1 MYIPIIK
8 TGEAEIRALS
18 KLTPVMLK
26 GMIPII
32 ELTRGR
38 QKTRTEGAKKIVS
51 YPFENRLS
59 KVKEYLKKLIK
70 SLLKDMGFD
79 VEIEITVNNDTPTYR
94 LYSTNDALLIGK
106 DGKNLKALTTVVNAI
121 LTKEINTNY
130 RFLIDVSDYKEKN
143 DRKIERLAKKLAREV
158 KETKVEVKMDSMNSY
173 QRRLVHNILNNNKYV
188 YTESVGEEPNRCV
201 VIKPRD

>member
-1 MYIPIIK
+1 MVNKHEFTGKTYEEAVNKAKIELQELEENLIITTKEEKK
-8 TGEAEIRALS
+8 TLLS
-18 KLTPVMLK
+18 KKVE
-26 GMIPII
+26 I
-32 ELTRGR
+32 EVIEKR
-38 QKTRTEGAKKIVS
+38 E
-51 YPFENRLS
+51 
-59 KVKEYLKKLIK
+59 VKEYLKKLIK

-79 VEIEITVNNDTPTYR
+79 VEIEITVNNAIPTYR

-143 DRKIERLAKKLAREV
+143 DRRIERLAKKLAREV
-158 KETKVEVKMDSMNSY
+158 RETKVEVKMDSMNSY

>member
-1 MYIPIIK
+1 MVNKHIYTGKTYEEAVNKAKIDLQELEENLIINTKEEKK
-8 TGEAEIRALS
+8 TLLS
-18 KLTPVMLK
+18 KKVE
-26 GMIPII
+26 I
-32 ELTRGR
+32 EVIEKR
-38 QKTRTEGAKKIVS
+38 E
-51 YPFENRLS
+51 
-59 KVKEYLKKLIK
+59 VKEYIKKLIK
-70 SLLKDMGFD
+70 SLLKDMGF
-79 VEIEITVNNDTPTYR
+79 EIDLEITVNNDTPTYR

-143 DRKIERLAKKLAREV
+143 DRRIERLAKKLAREV
-158 KETKVEVKMDSMNSY
+158 KMTKVEVKMDSMNSY

>member
-1 MYIPIIK
+1 MINKHIYTGKTYEEAVNKAKIDLQELEENLIINTKEEKK
-8 TGEAEIRALS
+8 TLLS
-18 KLTPVMLK
+18 KKVE
-26 GMIPII
+26 I
-32 ELTRGR
+32 EVIEKR
-38 QKTRTEGAKKIVS
+38 E
-51 YPFENRLS
+51 
-59 KVKEYLKKLIK
+59 VKDYLKKLIK

-143 DRKIERLAKKLAREV
+143 DRRIERLAKKLAREV
-158 KETKVEVKMDSMNSY
+158 KMTKVEVKMDSMNSY

>member
-1 MYIPIIK
+1 MINKHSYTGKTYEEAVNKAKIDLQELEENLIINTKEEKK
-8 TGEAEIRALS
+8 TLLS
-18 KLTPVMLK
+18 KK
-26 GMIPII
+26 I
-32 ELTRGR
+32 EIEVIEKR
-38 QKTRTEGAKKIVS
+38 E
-51 YPFENRLS
+51 
-59 KVKEYLKKLIK
+59 VKEYLKKVIK

-143 DRKIERLAKKLAREV
+143 DRRIERLAKKLAREV
-158 KETKVEVKMDSMNSY
+158 KMTKVEVKMDSMNSY

-188 YTESVGEEPNRCV
+188 YSESVGEEPNRCV

>member
-1 MYIPIIK
+1 MINKHSYTGKTYEEAINKAKIDLQELEENLIINTKEEKK
-8 TGEAEIRALS
+8 TLLS
-18 KLTPVMLK
+18 KK
-26 GMIPII
+26 I
-32 ELTRGR
+32 EIEVIEKR
-38 QKTRTEGAKKIVS
+38 E
-51 YPFENRLS
+51 
-59 KVKEYLKKLIK
+59 VKEYLKKVIK

-143 DRKIERLAKKLAREV
+143 DRRIERLAKKLAREV
-158 KETKVEVKMDSMNSY
+158 KMTKVEVKMDSMNSY

>member
-1 MYIPIIK
+1 MVNKHIYTGKTYEEAVNKAKIDLQELEENLIINTKEEKK
-8 TGEAEIRALS
+8 TLLS
-18 KLTPVMLK
+18 KKVE
-26 GMIPII
+26 I
-32 ELTRGR
+32 EVIEKR
-38 QKTRTEGAKKIVS
+38 E
-51 YPFENRLS
+51 
-59 KVKEYLKKLIK
+59 VKDYLKKLIK

-143 DRKIERLAKKLAREV
+143 DRRIERLAKKLAREV
-158 KETKVEVKMDSMNSY
+158 KMTKVEVKMDSMNSY

>member
-1 MYIPIIK
+1 MVNKHEFTGKTYEEAVNKAKIELQELEENLIITTKEEKK
-8 TGEAEIRALS
+8 TLLS
-18 KLTPVMLK
+18 KKVE
-26 GMIPII
+26 I
-32 ELTRGR
+32 EVIEKR
-38 QKTRTEGAKKIVS
+38 E
-51 YPFENRLS
+51 
-59 KVKEYLKKLIK
+59 VKDYLKKLIK

-143 DRKIERLAKKLAREV
+143 DRRIERLAKKLAREV
-158 KETKVEVKMDSMNSY
+158 KMTKVEVKMDSMNSY

>member
-1 MYIPIIK
+1 MINKHSYTGKTYEEAVNKAKIDLQELEENLIINTKEEKK
-8 TGEAEIRALS
+8 TLLS
-18 KLTPVMLK
+18 KK
-26 GMIPII
+26 I
-32 ELTRGR
+32 EIEVIEKR
-38 QKTRTEGAKKIVS
+38 E
-51 YPFENRLS
+51 
-59 KVKEYLKKLIK
+59 VKEYLKKVIK

-106 DGKNLKALTTVVNAI
+106 NGKNLKALTTVVNAI

-130 RFLIDVSDYKEKN
+130 RYLIDVSDYKEKN
-143 DRKIERLAKKLAREV
+143 DRRIERLAKKLAREV
-158 KETKVEVKMDSMNSY
+158 KMTKVEVKMDSMNSY
-173 QRRLVHNILNNNKYV
+173 QRRLIHNILNNNKYV

>member
-1 MYIPIIK
+1 MVNKHNYTGKTYEEAVNKAKIDLQELEENLIINTKEEKK
-8 TGEAEIRALS
+8 TLLS
-18 KLTPVMLK
+18 KKVE
-26 GMIPII
+26 I
-32 ELTRGR
+32 EVIEKR
-38 QKTRTEGAKKIVS
+38 E
-51 YPFENRLS
+51 
-59 KVKEYLKKLIK
+59 VKEYLKKQIK

-143 DRKIERLAKKLAREV
+143 DRRIERLAKKLAREV

>member
-1 MYIPIIK
+1 MINKHSYTGKTYEEAVNKAKIDLQELEENLIINTKEEKK
-8 TGEAEIRALS
+8 TILS
-18 KLTPVMLK
+18 KK
-26 GMIPII
+26 I
-32 ELTRGR
+32 EIEVIEKR
-38 QKTRTEGAKKIVS
+38 E
-51 YPFENRLS
+51 
-59 KVKEYLKKLIK
+59 VKEYLKKVIK

-79 VEIEITVNNDTPTYR
+79 VDLEITVNNDTPTYR

-121 LTKEINTNY
+121 MTKEINSNY
-130 RFLIDVSDYKEKN
+130 RFLIDVSDYKERN
-143 DRKIERLAKKLAREV
+143 DRKIESLAKKLAREV
-158 KETKVEVKMDSMNSY
+158 KATKVEVKMDSMNSY

>member
-1 MYIPIIK
+1 MINKHSYTGKTYEEAINKAKIDLQELEENLIINTKEEKK
-8 TGEAEIRALS
+8 TLLS
-18 KLTPVMLK
+18 KKVE
-26 GMIPII
+26 I
-32 ELTRGR
+32 EVIEKR
-38 QKTRTEGAKKIVS
+38 E
-51 YPFENRLS
+51 
-59 KVKEYLKKLIK
+59 VKEYLKKVIK

-143 DRKIERLAKKLAREV
+143 DRRIERLAKKLAREV
-158 KETKVEVKMDSMNSY
+158 KMTKVEVKMDSMNSY

-201 VIKPRD
+201 VIKPCD

>member
-1 MYIPIIK
+1 MVNKHSYTGKTYEEAVSKAKIDLQELEENLIINTKEEKK
-8 TGEAEIRALS
+8 TLLS
-18 KLTPVMLK
+18 KKVE
-26 GMIPII
+26 I
-32 ELTRGR
+32 EVIEKR
-38 QKTRTEGAKKIVS
+38 E
-51 YPFENRLS
+51 
-59 KVKEYLKKLIK
+59 VKEYLKKVIK
-70 SLLKDMGFD
+70 NLLKDMGF
-79 VEIEITVNNDTPTYR
+79 EIDLEITVNNDTPTYR

-143 DRKIERLAKKLAREV
+143 DRRIEILAKKLAREV
-158 KETKVEVKMDSMNSY
+158 KMTKVEVKMDSMNSY

>member
-1 MYIPIIK
+1 MVNKHEYIGKTYEEAVNKAKIDLQELEENLIINTKEEKK
-8 TGEAEIRALS
+8 TLLS
-18 KLTPVMLK
+18 KKVEIEVIEKREVKDYLT
-26 GMIPII
+26 
-32 ELTRGR
+32 
-38 QKTRTEGAKKIVS
+38 KI
-51 YPFENRLS
+51 
-59 KVKEYLKKLIK
+59 IK

-143 DRKIERLAKKLAREV
+143 DRRIESLAKRLAREV
-158 KETKVEVKMDSMNSY
+158 KMTKVEVKMDSMNSY

>member
-1 MYIPIIK
+1 MINKHSYTGKTYEEAVNKAKIDLQELEENLIINTKEEKK
-8 TGEAEIRALS
+8 TLLS
-18 KLTPVMLK
+18 KKLE
-26 GMIPII
+26 I
-32 ELTRGR
+32 EVIEKR
-38 QKTRTEGAKKIVS
+38 E
-51 YPFENRLS
+51 
-59 KVKEYLKKLIK
+59 VKDYLKKLIK

-143 DRKIERLAKKLAREV
+143 DRRIERLAKKLAREV
-158 KETKVEVKMDSMNSY
+158 KMTKVEVKMDSMNSY

>member
-1 MYIPIIK
+1 MVNKHIYTGKTYEEAVDKAKIDLQELEENLIINIK
-8 TGEAEIRALS
+8 EEKKKLLS
-18 KLTPVMLK
+18 KK
-26 GMIPII
+26 I
-32 ELTRGR
+32 EIEVIEKR
-38 QKTRTEGAKKIVS
+38 E
-51 YPFENRLS
+51 
-59 KVKEYLKKLIK
+59 VKEYLKRLIK
-70 SLLKDMGFD
+70 TLLKDMGFE

-121 LTKEINTNY
+121 MTKEINSNY
-130 RFLIDVSDYKEKN
+130 RFLIDVSDYKERN
-143 DRKIERLAKKLAREV
+143 DRKIESLAKKLAREV
-158 KETKVEVKMDSMNSY
+158 KATKVEVKMDSMNSY

>member
-1 MYIPIIK
+1 MLNKHNYTGKTYEEAVNKAKIDLQELEENLIINTKEEKK
-8 TGEAEIRALS
+8 TLLS
-18 KLTPVMLK
+18 KKVE
-26 GMIPII
+26 I
-32 ELTRGR
+32 EVIEKR
-38 QKTRTEGAKKIVS
+38 E
-51 YPFENRLS
+51 
-59 KVKEYLKKLIK
+59 VKDYLKKLIK

-94 LYSTNDALLIGK
+94 LYSTNDSLLIGK

-143 DRKIERLAKKLAREV
+143 DRRIERLAKKLAREV
-158 KETKVEVKMDSMNSY
+158 KMTKVEVKMDSMNSY

>member
-1 MYIPIIK
+1 MLNKHEYTGKTYEEALNKAKLDLQELEENLIINTKEEKK
-8 TGEAEIRALS
+8 TLLS
-18 KLTPVMLK
+18 KKVE
-26 GMIPII
+26 I
-32 ELTRGR
+32 EVIEKREVKDYIK
-38 QKTRTEGAKKIVS
+38 KT
-51 YPFENRLS
+51 
-59 KVKEYLKKLIK
+59 IK

-79 VEIEITVNNDTPTYR
+79 VDIEITMNNDTPTYR

-121 LTKEINTNY
+121 ITKDISTNY

-143 DRKIERLAKKLAREV
+143 DRRIEKLAKSIAREV
-158 KETKVEVKMDSMNSY
+158 KATKVEVKMDSMNSY

-188 YTESVGEEPNRCV
+188 YTESVGEEPNRSV

>member
-1 MYIPIIK
+1 MINKHIYTGKTYEEAVNKAKIDLQELEENLIINTKEEKK
-8 TGEAEIRALS
+8 TLLS
-18 KLTPVMLK
+18 KKVE
-26 GMIPII
+26 I
-32 ELTRGR
+32 EVIEKR
-38 QKTRTEGAKKIVS
+38 E
-51 YPFENRLS
+51 
-59 KVKEYLKKLIK
+59 VKEYLKKQIK

-143 DRKIERLAKKLAREV
+143 DRRIERLAKKLAREV
-158 KETKVEVKMDSMNSY
+158 KMTKVEVKMDSMNSY

>member
-1 MYIPIIK
+1 MVNKHSYTGKTYEEAVNKAKIDLQELEENLIINTKEEKK
-8 TGEAEIRALS
+8 TLLS
-18 KLTPVMLK
+18 KKVE
-26 GMIPII
+26 I
-32 ELTRGR
+32 EVIEKR
-38 QKTRTEGAKKIVS
+38 E
-51 YPFENRLS
+51 
-59 KVKEYLKKLIK
+59 VKEYLKKVIK
-70 SLLKDMGFD
+70 NLLKDMGF
-79 VEIEITVNNDTPTYR
+79 EIDLEITVNNDTPTYR

-143 DRKIERLAKKLAREV
+143 DRRIERLAKKLAREV

-188 YTESVGEEPNRCV
+188 YTESVGVEPNRCV

>member
-1 MYIPIIK
+1 MVNKHEYTGKTYEEAVNKAKIDLQELEENLIINTKEEKK
-8 TGEAEIRALS
+8 TLLS
-18 KLTPVMLK
+18 KKVE
-26 GMIPII
+26 I
-32 ELTRGR
+32 EVIEKR
-38 QKTRTEGAKKIVS
+38 E
-51 YPFENRLS
+51 
-59 KVKEYLKKLIK
+59 VKDYIKKLIK
-70 SLLKDMGFD
+70 TLLKDMGFD
-79 VEIEITVNNDTPTYR
+79 VEIEITVNNNTPTYR

-121 LTKEINTNY
+121 LTKEINSNY

-143 DRKIERLAKKLAREV
+143 DRRVERLAKKLAREV
-158 KETKVEVKMDSMNSY
+158 RETKVEVKMDSMNSY

>member
-1 MYIPIIK
+1 MLNKHNYTGKTYEEAVNKAKIDLQELEENLIINTKEEKK
-8 TGEAEIRALS
+8 TLLS
-18 KLTPVMLK
+18 KKVE
-26 GMIPII
+26 I
-32 ELTRGR
+32 EVIEKR
-38 QKTRTEGAKKIVS
+38 E
-51 YPFENRLS
+51 
-59 KVKEYLKKLIK
+59 VKDYLKKLIK

-143 DRKIERLAKKLAREV
+143 DRRIERLAKKLAREV

>member
-1 MYIPIIK
+1 MINKHSYTGKTYEEAVNKAKIDLQELEENLIINTKEEKK
-8 TGEAEIRALS
+8 TLLS
-18 KLTPVMLK
+18 KKVE
-26 GMIPII
+26 I
-32 ELTRGR
+32 EVIEKR
-38 QKTRTEGAKKIVS
+38 E
-51 YPFENRLS
+51 
-59 KVKEYLKKLIK
+59 VKEYLKKVIK

-143 DRKIERLAKKLAREV
+143 DRRIERLAKKLAREV
-158 KETKVEVKMDSMNSY
+158 KMTKVEVKMDSMNSY

>member
-1 MYIPIIK
+1 MVNKHNYTGKTYEEAVNKAKIDLQELEENLIINTKEEKK
-8 TGEAEIRALS
+8 TLLS
-18 KLTPVMLK
+18 KKVE
-26 GMIPII
+26 I
-32 ELTRGR
+32 EVIEKR
-38 QKTRTEGAKKIVS
+38 E
-51 YPFENRLS
+51 
-59 KVKEYLKKLIK
+59 VKEYLKKQIK

-143 DRKIERLAKKLAREV
+143 DRRIERLAKKLAREV
-158 KETKVEVKMDSMNSY
+158 KMTKVEVTMDSMNSY